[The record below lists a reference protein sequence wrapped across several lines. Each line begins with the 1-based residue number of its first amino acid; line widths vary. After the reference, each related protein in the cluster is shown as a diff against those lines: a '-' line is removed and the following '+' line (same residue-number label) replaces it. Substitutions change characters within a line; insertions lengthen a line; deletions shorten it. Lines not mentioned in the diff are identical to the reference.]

1 MSISHH
7 SYPQRNGEMRLTLET
22 QEQTTTPRTQAMQ
35 VVAGTPSPFHTRGES
50 RFQVRGVTFL
60 HHQPPTPG
68 GARSQGRG
76 QTLSP
81 IPAPSWRTW
90 RQSILGLTPVAGEQ
104 LQGSRESGANSAPKA
119 ALHASR
125 PPCPRRAGSSEGT
138 RGLDLP
144 AQQRPSSFQGCL
156 VTLQKWVPLTYTTA
170 LRTVSA
176 G

>member
-1 MSISHH
+1 
-7 SYPQRNGEMRLTLET
+7 MRLTLET

-90 RQSILGLTPVAGEQ
+90 LQSILGLTPVGGEQ
-104 LQGSRESGANSAPKA
+104 LQGSRESGANT
-119 ALHASR
+119 AL
-125 PPCPRRAGSSEGT
+125 PRRLFTPPVRRVPAGQAVPRGQG
-138 RGLDLP
+138 GLDLP

-156 VTLQKWVPLTYTTA
+156 VTLQKLVPLTYTTA
-170 LRTVSA
+170 VRTVSA